1 MAGYPLVT
9 LFSAYGERRL
19 LSNGYRRARAG
30 NYGLVPP
37 STPLLLLLAVSLLL
51 NAAALAVAWRLIRK
65 RGGWTY
71 LRSWLVA
78 RGLLRDE
85 AKERLESAHA
95 ATRSELQELLPVGPE
110 DVLFVG
116 DSLTANAPW
125 HELLDDA
132 RCKNRGLGGDTSAG
146 VLARLG
152 GLLAGQPAKLFLLVG
167 TNDMLK
173 GVPRDQVVENIRAIV
188 EMVKGRSPHT
198 RLYLQGHMPVD
209 PGLLGEGDNTYLR
222 ALGQAV
228 AALAAEYGATFI
240 DLHPL
245 VERGGRLDPAYTHD
259 GLHLNGRGYLVWREA
274 IAPHVRG

>member
-1 MAGYPLVT
+1 
-9 LFSAYGERRL
+9 
-19 LSNGYRRARAG
+19 
-30 NYGLVPP
+30 VPP
-37 STPLLLLLAVSLLL
+37 STPLFLLLAVSLLL
-51 NAAALAVAWRLIRK
+51 NAAALAVAGRLIRK

-71 LRSWLVA
+71 MRSWLVA

-95 ATRSELQELLPVGPE
+95 ATRTELHALLPVGPE

-125 HELLDDA
+125 HELLNDA

-146 VLARLG
+146 VLARLED
-152 GLLAGQPAKLFLLVG
+152 LLVGQPAQLFLLVG

-173 GVPRDQVVENIRAIV
+173 GVPLAQVVETIRA
-188 EMVKGRSPHT
+188 MVAMVRGRSPHT
-198 RLYLQGHMPVD
+198 RLYLQGNMPVD
-209 PGLLGEGDNTYLR
+209 PSLLGEGDNAYLR

-240 DLHPL
+240 DLYSL
-245 VERGGRLDPAYTHD
+245 VARDGRLDPAYTHD
-259 GLHLNGRGYLVWREA
+259 GLHLNGRGYLVWRDA

>member
-1 MAGYPLVT
+1 L
-9 LFSAYGERRL
+9 RL
-19 LSNGYRRARAG
+19 LSNGYRRARTG

-37 STPLLLLLAVSLLL
+37 SAPILLLFIVSLLL

-65 RGGWTY
+65 RGGWVY

-95 ATRSELQELLPVGPE
+95 ATRTELHELLSVGPE

-125 HELLDDA
+125 HELLNDP
-132 RCKNRGLGGDTSAG
+132 RCKNRGRGGDTSAD
-146 VLARLG
+146 VVARLPA
-152 GLLAGQPAKLFLLVG
+152 LLAGQPAKLFLLVG
-167 TNDMLK
+167 ANDMLQ
-173 GVPRDQVVENIRAIV
+173 GVPRDQVVENIRA
-188 EMVKGRSPHT
+188 MVGMVQGRSPRT
-198 RLYLQGHMPVD
+198 QIYLQGTMPVD
-209 PGLLGEGDNTYLR
+209 PGLLGEGDNAYLR

-240 DLHPL
+240 DLYPL
-245 VERGGRLDPAYTHD
+245 VARDGRLDPAYTHD
-259 GLHLNGRGYLVWREA
+259 GLHLNGRGYLVWRDA
-274 IAPHVRG
+274 IAPYVRG